1 MTCYV
6 YRNIRFEFYRD
17 ETIRTNAI
25 NKPRHDNGQTDLRS
39 ELIFRSTAVATD
51 TSAQVT
57 ETSYGIDL
65 EGSQVDSGVHNKTGG
80 GYVVELDLLDSHKT
94 EESKVDGDKKS

>member
-6 YRNIRFEFYRD
+6 YRNIRFKFYRD
-17 ETIRTNAI
+17 ETIRTTAI
-25 NKPRHDNGQTDLRS
+25 NKPRHNTIGQPRS
-39 ELIFRSTAVATD
+39 ELVFKSTATATN

-65 EGSQVDSGVHNKTGG
+65 EGSQVDSGVHHKIGG
-80 GYVVELDLLDSHKT
+80 GYVVELDLLESHKT
-94 EESKVDGDKKS
+94 EESKVDGDKKN